1 MPISAEP
8 GPQLLSAV
16 VPAKYQTIASVATL
30 VHHRGPTTLPG
41 APPDTSTG
49 SVVVCLH
56 EAGMGGASFADLL
69 DELAPTA
76 SPIAFDRPGHGRS
89 GGLDSLGSIAAMA
102 DHAAGLLDAYQ
113 LSGVVLVGEGL
124 GTAVALE
131 LAATRSDLVA
141 ALVLLGGA
149 AAQWDLADEI
159 ESLSAITAGRARREF
174 DRSGYAPETDRSIY
188 QKAFGVWVKTDPR
201 ATVGDRRAQ
210 DDWSLGDRAASVT
223 APALVVI
230 GQHEEEESAAA
241 ARALA
246 DALPAATVETLAG
259 AGRRG
264 VLEQPAALAQK
275 ITTFTE
281 GLAR

>member
-1 MPISAEP
+1 M
-8 GPQLLSAV
+8 
-16 VPAKYQTIASVATL
+16 PAKYQTIASVATL

-69 DELAPTA
+69 DELAPTT

-89 GGLDSLGSIAAMA
+89 GGLDSLGSIPAMA
-102 DHAAGLLDAYQ
+102 DHAAALLDAYQ
-113 LSGVVLVGEGL
+113 LTGVVLVGEGL
-124 GTAVALE
+124 GSAIALE
-131 LAATRSDLVA
+131 LAATRADLVA
-141 ALVLLGGA
+141 GLILIGGA
-149 AAQWDLADEI
+149 AAQWDLAEEI
-159 ESLSAITAGRARREF
+159 DALSAITAGRARREF
-174 DRSGYAPETDRSIY
+174 DRTGYAPETDRSVY

-210 DDWSLGDRAASVT
+210 ADWALGDRASSIT

-230 GQHEEEESAAA
+230 GEHEEAASAAA
-241 ARALA
+241 ARSLA
-246 DALPAATVETLAG
+246 EALPSATTETLAG

-264 VLEQPAALAQK
+264 VLEQPAALAALVSS
-275 ITTFTE
+275 FSE
-281 GLAR
+281 GLDR